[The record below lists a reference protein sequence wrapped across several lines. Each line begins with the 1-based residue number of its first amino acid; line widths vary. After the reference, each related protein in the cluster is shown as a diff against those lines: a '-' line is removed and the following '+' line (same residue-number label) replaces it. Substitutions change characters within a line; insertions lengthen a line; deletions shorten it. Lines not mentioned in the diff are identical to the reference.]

1 MWTTSTI
8 MRWEMDKVSFTEPQ
22 HRFCRRRERR
32 LEAPESAMASNH
44 FSAMGPAR
52 RPGTRW
58 RHQGMTLT
66 ELLVVI
72 MILVM
77 LLGISLPLMRT
88 GLEGRALRE
97 ASRQLNTY
105 VQLAKSR
112 AAETGRPVGLWLDTV
127 SLPEEERFDPE
138 LPLRYADQLFLAET
152 PLPYAGDL
160 FGARVKVFE
169 NTDPDPEIDA
179 DYVARSTDD
188 GFSATL
194 PDLVQPGDRI
204 KFDFKGPAYP
214 IRAIRPQ
221 AAHESG
227 ERRVFFTPEPHQP
240 APRVFDPS
248 DDGVPYQIFRAPQ
261 RSSSTPLSLTSGVLI
276 DLTNS
281 GYGLDNREFGL
292 FDTPM
297 VILFNPGGGVD
308 AVLGNGAW
316 FIPTGAIHLQIGSMG
331 NLLEPGEFS
340 SEAYGGL
347 YNRNLED
354 TSNLWVTIGHRS
366 GRVTTAENAWED
378 RGDLPSSLTAAREFA
393 QLGQAMGGR

>member
-1 MWTTSTI
+1 MWTISTI
-8 MRWEMDKVSFTEPQ
+8 MRWETDKVSFTEPQ
-22 HRFCRRRERR
+22 HVFCRRRERR
-32 LEAPESAMASNH
+32 LGAPKSAMACWQ
-44 FSAMGPAR
+44 FPVIGPAR
-52 RPGTRW
+52 RPGRRW
-58 RHQGMTLT
+58 RHRGMTLT

-77 LLGISLPLMRT
+77 LLGVSLPMMRT

-152 PLPYAGDL
+152 PLPYAGDM
-160 FGARVKVFE
+160 FGARVTVFE
-169 NTDPDPEIDA
+169 NTDAEFDA
-179 DYVARSTDD
+179 EYEAHSTD
-188 GFSATL
+188 GFSASL

-204 KFDFKGPAYP
+204 KLDFKGPAYP
-214 IRAIRPQ
+214 IQAIWPE

-227 ERRVFFTPEPHQP
+227 GRRVFFTPEPHQP
-240 APRVFDPS
+240 APRVSDPS

-316 FIPTGAIHLQIGSMG
+316 FIPTGAIHLQIGSMD
-331 NLLEPGEFS
+331 NLLEAGEFS

-347 YNRNLED
+347 YNRNLEN

-393 QLGQAMGGR
+393 QLGQAIGGR